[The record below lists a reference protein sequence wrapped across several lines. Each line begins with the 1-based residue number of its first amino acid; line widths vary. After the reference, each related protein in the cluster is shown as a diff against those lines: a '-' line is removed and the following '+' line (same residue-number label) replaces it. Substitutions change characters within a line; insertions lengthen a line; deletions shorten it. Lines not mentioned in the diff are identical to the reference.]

1 MTPFEKLVPIK
12 KLNFTF
18 LSIKNLYYT
27 FLCFKNYSTNIPKYS
42 FINNYLKNIDINQY
56 FLNYSEKSKKNIST
70 KNNYQKQVTNNI
82 LGLYVLKHWFEFKI
96 YHGFLAIVENSFC
109 FSADNF
115 SQISDVTKVSVLKF
129 IPQFRLNSFYREP
142 IIQGY
147 INFLFTLKLKI
158 HIKSYL
164 NFVLSKSTIKLQ
176 YLTVNHG

>member
-1 MTPFEKLVPIK
+1 MVRHSACFDLFVWDYHCLKVLELCCKCVLGHYVSLFSLFRDFILDLCYGTCKISGLLDINYHLKSIYTSEHFSFKMTPFEKLVPFK

-18 LSIKNLYYT
+18 LFIKNLYYT

-96 YHGFLAIVENSFC
+96 YHGFW
-109 FSADNF
+109 
-115 SQISDVTKVSVLKF
+115 
-129 IPQFRLNSFYREP
+129 P
-142 IIQGY
+142 
-147 INFLFTLKLKI
+147 
-158 HIKSYL
+158 
-164 NFVLSKSTIKLQ
+164 
-176 YLTVNHG
+176 